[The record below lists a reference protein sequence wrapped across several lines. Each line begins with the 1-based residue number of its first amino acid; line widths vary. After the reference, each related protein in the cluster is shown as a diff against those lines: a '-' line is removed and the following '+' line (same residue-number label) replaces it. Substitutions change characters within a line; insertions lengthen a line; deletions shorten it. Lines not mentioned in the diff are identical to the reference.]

1 MALQVKLTK
10 EEMLEFLNDPDIIEI
25 LSLLVSYESLEEGK
39 YD

>member
-25 LSLLVSYESLEEGK
+25 LSLLDSYESLEEGK